1 MCCVFFFSFIILQ
14 LNLLLLFFSISSI
27 LLVLEIVL
35 CVFFP
40 VVLYIGLIDLFSILT
55 FNIKFIRNEAS
66 QFFYLF
72 FMNLSQSHDLDC
84 EFNKLT
90 WVGLGPFF
98 WRLLIDF
105 FLTFILWYWVGWKLI
120 YFLWGYLNLLTL
132 VTGLE
137 IWPKLTR
144 FIFLVLYLF
153 LFFNFTLHS
162 SLFFYFLRFIFQLY
176 HSIIDFLW
184 IELRSPF

>member
-1 MCCVFFFSFIILQ
+1 
-14 LNLLLLFFSISSI
+14 

-40 VVLYIGLIDLFSILT
+40 VVLYIGLIDLFLILT

-105 FLTFILWYWVGWKLI
+105 FFNFHPLILSWLKIDLLSMGLSQSLNPSHRFGNLTQVDSV
-120 YFLWGYLNLLTL
+120 YFFSPL
-132 VTGLE
+132 
-137 IWPKLTR
+137 
-144 FIFLVLYLF
+144 FIF
-153 LFFNFTLHS
+153 
-162 SLFFYFLRFIFQLY
+162 IF
-176 HSIIDFLW
+176 
-184 IELRSPF
+184 